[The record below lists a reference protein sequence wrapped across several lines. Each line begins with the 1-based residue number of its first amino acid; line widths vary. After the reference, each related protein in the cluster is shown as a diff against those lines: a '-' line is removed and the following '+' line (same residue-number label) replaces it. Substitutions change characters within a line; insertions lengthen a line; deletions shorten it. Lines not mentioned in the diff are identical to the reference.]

1 MKAPT
6 VAGLTVLPIVI
17 ISLALPAFA
26 QTPPNQDMDKDELHV
41 SLKSPI
47 SLDAVLSVFKK
58 RSFDSAIL
66 QSNFSIGGRAVQDFV
81 TIFSGEQVPQIQK
94 RWMEG
99 RRSIVDEL
107 NRSGFSTVVQPSQV
121 FPDSDSLVTG
131 FTVRSDVA
139 TVADISKQ
147 FTDATIEHR
156 SGNNVPRSGRPSQV
170 VPNDAAIS
178 PLAAANTPYYT
189 FLPVSGSVITGLFTV
204 TGLITTPTRGVVN
217 YMFWNSNRFASDQT
231 YEHDFFLSSNLGTY
245 FARNFSTP
253 PGCYPKAVY
262 AATSWPSSSYPYLDS
277 DLESSLTSPCTSV
290 GNIAYTIGAAQANAI
305 TAGVSHFTA
314 ILMPSG
320 DASTDTFLLQGQ
332 VGYQNPIGWHGA
344 LYSYP
349 YGYGVKE
356 TTHYNFIKSGTVPGT
371 QNWTMNGY
379 LPDTPINLS
388 ITSPAAS
395 SLRIN
400 FTDVTWD
407 ETNVIVE
414 RSTGGTSG
422 PWTTYNFGIL
432 NAGNVAGNWY
442 WINSG
447 LGSKLQYCYR
457 MKTSNA
463 IGSSPYTPVLCGT
476 TL

>member
-1 MKAPT
+1 
-6 VAGLTVLPIVI
+6 
-17 ISLALPAFA
+17 
-26 QTPPNQDMDKDELHV
+26 
-41 SLKSPI
+41 
-47 SLDAVLSVFKK
+47 
-58 RSFDSAIL
+58 
-66 QSNFSIGGRAVQDFV
+66 
-81 TIFSGEQVPQIQK
+81 
-94 RWMEG
+94 
-99 RRSIVDEL
+99 
-107 NRSGFSTVVQPSQV
+107 
-121 FPDSDSLVTG
+121 
-131 FTVRSDVA
+131 
-139 TVADISKQ
+139 
-147 FTDATIEHR
+147 
-156 SGNNVPRSGRPSQV
+156 
-170 VPNDAAIS
+170 
-178 PLAAANTPYYT
+178 
-189 FLPVSGSVITGLFTV
+189 
-204 TGLITTPTRGVVN
+204 
-217 YMFWNSNRFASDQT
+217 
-231 YEHDFFLSSNLGTY
+231 
-245 FARNFSTP
+245 
-253 PGCYPKAVY
+253 
-262 AATSWPSSSYPYLDS
+262 
-277 DLESSLTSPCTSV
+277 
-290 GNIAYTIGAAQANAI
+290 
-305 TAGVSHFTA
+305 
-314 ILMPSG
+314 MPSG